1 MSEQTQNHKADLNSL
16 NPALYVSTYRK
27 YNSGILNGGW
37 VDITSF
43 SNGDEFMKYCVTELH
58 KDEDDPELM
67 FQDHQNFPEYLYGE
81 SMSSKEIDEI
91 LEWWKNE
98 NAEREQEAMLDLKVV
113 DYNEGVSIAV
123 VGDTYPIRKAL
134 KEMGGKWMKFGKV
147 GPCWVFSA
155 KKREEIEAFVKS
167 GKAKASTEKKEN
179 AENFDAPDKA
189 LLEEYLNEMR
199 KVYPNDERMIEYHRK
214 EANRVI
220 RLTNGGL
227 MVFEKPKIE
236 TSFCFGYGCQSS
248 TYEEASK
255 AAENAASEEYFMSE
269 NLDPLDRGI
278 KAMAGEL
285 EDDYHYGYMKP
296 YLYRMTYR
304 GLNLNVFEFQWMR
317 PYDVENEPWKTKGYA
332 DLALLSD
339 DDRKLILEALKAE
352 RAAFEKRLKT
362 WWKRYGVEKLKIW
375 TYWADA

>member
-1 MSEQTQNHKADLNSL
+1 M
-16 NPALYVSTYRK
+16 
-27 YNSGILNGGW
+27 I
-37 VDITSF
+37 
-43 SNGDEFMKYCVTELH
+43 
-58 KDEDDPELM
+58 
-67 FQDHQNFPEYLYGE
+67 
-81 SMSSKEIDEI
+81 
-91 LEWWKNE
+91 
-98 NAEREQEAMLDLKVV
+98 DLKVV
-113 DYNEGVSIAV
+113 DYNEGVSIAI
-123 VGDTYPIRKAL
+123 VGDTYPIRKTL

-255 AAENAASEEYFMSE
+255 AASAPSGSESE
-269 NLDPLDRGI
+269 N
-278 KAMAGEL
+278 KAAG
-285 EDDYHYGYMKP
+285 
-296 YLYRMTYR
+296 
-304 GLNLNVFEFQWMR
+304 Q
-317 PYDVENEPWKTKGYA
+317 
-332 DLALLSD
+332 
-339 DDRKLILEALKAE
+339 
-352 RAAFEKRLKT
+352 
-362 WWKRYGVEKLKIW
+362 
-375 TYWADA
+375 